1 MSWCIHHVSWRSLSC
16 AVCPAWR
23 LKALASER
31 SFDPVTCGLRLGE
44 SEVLRSSGAQGVA
57 TSEYRSPGRERKRGF
72 FLDRTVVNTGT
83 ASKATLGKLLRDR
96 MERIWAFPSA

>member
-23 LKALASER
+23 LKALASET
-31 SFDPVTCGLRLGE
+31 SFDPVMCGLRLGE

-57 TSEYRSPGRERKRGF
+57 TSEYRSPGRERKRGV
-72 FLDRTVVNTGT
+72 L
-83 ASKATLGKLLRDR
+83 
-96 MERIWAFPSA
+96 P